1 MVRIFTNLKQLD
13 SRIDTLA
20 EEMKDKKVAF
30 RPSIVGPIIFI
41 VLSIA
46 ILLLMPS
53 QIKVQQDQIINART
67 FPRMLTYLMLG
78 SSVVVLAQALLNLA
92 RHKPIEKLELEL
104 LSEVKAI
111 ILLALLVLYA
121 VLMKPIGFIASS
133 VIYAILMLYYFRVKN
148 WKYYAIVVIS
158 AIAIGV
164 IFRYVL
170 NVRLP

>member
-1 MVRIFTNLKQLD
+1 MVRIFTNLKKLD
-13 SRIDTLA
+13 GRIDTLA

-41 VLSIA
+41 VFSIA

-78 SSVVVLAQALLNLA
+78 SSVVVLAQALFNLA

-104 LSEVKAI
+104 LTEVKAV
-111 ILLALLVLYA
+111 LMLAMLVLYA

-148 WKYYAIVVIS
+148 WKYYVILVVS